1 MNLSLTSGD
10 VKGWC
15 AAGGPSYQTV
25 TKHLE
30 PFKTGRGKWD
40 LTVQEKL
47 ETYISTTINNL
58 L

>member
-1 MNLSLTSGD
+1 MALTSDYIVSSLKALYGTTLTSGD

-30 PFKTGRGKWD
+30 PFKTGRGR
-40 LTVQEKL
+40 
-47 ETYISTTINNL
+47 S
-58 L
+58 